1 VQLSAEVGDL
11 LTLTASSSTYSKFS
25 ARVPALKMCVNLLIA
40 LINIPR
46 LATLLRLPDGKF
58 MNIAWK
64 QGSELSFAALPKPLP
79 GRAEM
84 DPVFV
89 FSARPPHILQSHIAR
104 AATTPAARALKRTMM
119 FTRR

>member
-1 VQLSAEVGDL
+1 MQLSAEVGDL

-89 FSARPPHILQSHIAR
+89 FSARPPIYCRAILRGLRPRLPQGR
-104 AATTPAARALKRTMM
+104 
-119 FTRR
+119 